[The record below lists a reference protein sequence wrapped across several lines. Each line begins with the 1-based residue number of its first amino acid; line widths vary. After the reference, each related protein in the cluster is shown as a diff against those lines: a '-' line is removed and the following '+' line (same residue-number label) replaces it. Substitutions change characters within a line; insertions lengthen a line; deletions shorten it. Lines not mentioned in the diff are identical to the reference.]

1 MTKGEAKVRLME
13 EKKMKKKKEEEDEER
28 MYDCRKA
35 DWTRE
40 RAIIRIRHQKEL
52 QDCEKAQNVHS
63 LTTRSRNRFVM
74 ELHYLRIAQNDEEF
88 TARNRFWFPTQE
100 EEEEEEQEVGE
111 EEREEYTVT
120 FGLGPLEMVLLNT
133 RPITVDSVNSPSH
146 ASLHVEVKS
155 QIIKVGDT
163 DVSDGTLQDFCEVLK
178 TLPRPV
184 TLTFL
189 RPSSSSATSS
199 DHILEMDDDEEG
211 EEEEEV
217 GEEEDERKRSGGGG
231 SRGGE
236 KRKKKDD
243 KNGGEENKK
252 PKMH

>member
-1 MTKGEAKVRLME
+1 MLICRCALALLGATATAAENQEQCDALVARSNEATVDAPMDSSDTGIGTA
-13 EKKMKKKKEEEDEER
+13 EKDGQ
-28 MYDCRKA
+28 RK
-35 DWTRE
+35 
-40 RAIIRIRHQKEL
+40 
-52 QDCEKAQNVHS
+52 
-63 LTTRSRNRFVM
+63 
-74 ELHYLRIAQNDEEF
+74 
-88 TARNRFWFPTQE
+88 
-100 EEEEEEQEVGE
+100 GE

-163 DVSDGTLQDFCEVLK
+163 DIFDGTFQDFRQVLK

-199 DHILEMDDDEEG
+199 DCILEMDDDEEG